1 MKKWHDIEGWFPPR
15 ECAALQKLAVGK
27 LCVEI
32 GSYKGRSTL
41 CLAKVAKHV
50 YAIDILL
57 RPGLKDNIIGYPV
70 TTLIM
75 SSADGSKHFGQDNV
89 DLIFIDGS
97 HLYPNVKLD
106 ILNWWDKLR
115 SNGVMCFHDYE
126 APGHDGVAK
135 AVNEFFELTIL
146 KRFNFLA
153 WVIKNDESSKC
164 VNRIKYE
171 SIIHH

>member
-1 MKKWHDIEGWFPPR
+1 MKKWCDIKGWFPTI
-15 ECAALQKLAVGK
+15 ECVMLQKLAVGK
-27 LCVEI
+27 SCIEI

-41 CLAKVAKHV
+41 CLAEVATHV
-50 YAIDILL
+50 YSIDIEEH
-57 RPGLKDNIIGYPV
+57 PGFKDNIIGYPI
-70 TTLIM
+70 TIFTM
-75 SSADGSKHFGQDNV
+75 SSVDGSKHFEQDSV

-97 HLYPNVKLD
+97 HLYPDVKLD

-153 WVIKNDESSKC
+153 WVIKNDESSEHINKEL
-164 VNRIKYE
+164 KGLT
-171 SIIHH
+171 